1 MEDSIVNWILL
12 CIVSF
17 WFLVHFITKGIEENE
32 RYRREND
39 RVFRR
44 CLYGTNNHQGRS
56 HL

>member
-17 WFLVHFITKGIEENE
+17 WFLFHFITKGIEEKE